1 MPEIDDGDLLNVEED
16 EEELYYYED
25 SEIARDNYPFN

>member
-16 EEELYYYED
+16 EEKLYYYED
-25 SEIARDNYPFN
+25 SEIARDNYPLN

>member
-16 EEELYYYED
+16 EEQFYSYED